1 VGWLVAESG
10 DDVTLTR
17 IGGDF
22 PSAPNRDVLLAA
34 HIAWLA
40 ALLAGLAGMLVGFL
54 RSRRTTR

>member
-1 VGWLVAESG
+1 LVAESG

-22 PSAPNRDVLLAA
+22 PSAPHRDVLIAA